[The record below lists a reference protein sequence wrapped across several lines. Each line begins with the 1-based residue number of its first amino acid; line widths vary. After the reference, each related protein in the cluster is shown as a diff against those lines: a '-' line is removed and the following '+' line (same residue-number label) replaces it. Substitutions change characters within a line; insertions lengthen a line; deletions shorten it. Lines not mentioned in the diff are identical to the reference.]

1 MQVDAYGSNLLCHAS
16 ALPGNYRISYHNF
29 LLNELHAIMK
39 HCGILGDT
47 ETLNIF
53 APYLN
58 MSHQRARGES
68 RMQGYVPDAMFIENG
83 RRVFAELKTIFV
95 STYGGQLRSPYQV
108 LHQQSEDPSQIT
120 YDLPTTRRARR
131 ITNDIITKLRVAEG
145 SAAGMNGPA
154 VQFLMSTPGVKK
166 LVVDGSYGGV
176 SSDIISLIIRGAK
189 TKASMDFPS
198 SGAATEDDLAACYQ
212 SQLFL
217 RLWESMAIGSMTYA
231 SQCRSIISP
240 LFAHSAAAS
249 KHRVRYHANIRRA
262 HRSTYYAAQTR
273 ITLPLLEPWPTGLE
287 YADAPPRWSTM

>member
-1 MQVDAYGSNLLCHAS
+1 MGVVHTTCRTTMLIAMYFG
-16 ALPGNYRISYHNF
+16 
-29 LLNELHAIMK
+29 EL
-39 HCGILGDT
+39 
-47 ETLNIF
+47 
-53 APYLN
+53 
-58 MSHQRARGES
+58 
-68 RMQGYVPDAMFIENG
+68 
-83 RRVFAELKTIFV
+83 
-95 STYGGQLRSPYQV
+95 
-108 LHQQSEDPSQIT
+108 
-120 YDLPTTRRARR
+120 
-131 ITNDIITKLRVAEG
+131 LRV
-145 SAAGMNGPA
+145 
-154 VQFLMSTPGVKK
+154 
-166 LVVDGSYGGV
+166 SYL
-176 SSDIISLIIRGAK
+176 SINIISLIIRGAT

-240 LFAHSAAAS
+240 LFAHSTAAS

>member
-1 MQVDAYGSNLLCHAS
+1 
-16 ALPGNYRISYHNF
+16 
-29 LLNELHAIMK
+29 
-39 HCGILGDT
+39 
-47 ETLNIF
+47 
-53 APYLN
+53 
-58 MSHQRARGES
+58 
-68 RMQGYVPDAMFIENG
+68 
-83 RRVFAELKTIFV
+83 
-95 STYGGQLRSPYQV
+95 
-108 LHQQSEDPSQIT
+108 
-120 YDLPTTRRARR
+120 
-131 ITNDIITKLRVAEG
+131 
-145 SAAGMNGPA
+145 
-154 VQFLMSTPGVKK
+154 
-166 LVVDGSYGGV
+166 
-176 SSDIISLIIRGAK
+176 
-189 TKASMDFPS
+189 MDFPS